1 MEAVIEEAVEIIDS
15 ASVANTL
22 KKLSLGSKSQ
32 RKALMI

>member
-1 MEAVIEEAVEIIDS
+1 MEAVIEEAVENIDR

-22 KKLSLGSKSQ
+22 RKLSLVSKTQ